1 MCEERYLVKLNSL
14 AIGQIF
20 YMIQSA
26 RKNCSPF
33 SHLYKV
39 VKYTFL
45 PNKAVYVTSGES
57 VVSVGQT
64 SSMMLD
70 CNHEE
75 VDTRVVM
82 LILHALKQGIKL
94 IVVHTLDTDVIIILA
109 GVFFELTG
117 NTLVQA
123 RISVCVALILSAL
136 TLVRKKHIKHYQY
149 FILWVT
155 TFAFRGKGQKSAW
168 QAWQAYEEVTETFE
182 FLATHPFQN
191 LNSDSEHF
199 QRLIVVLYSKLVPS
213 LLLMKQEKSCF
224 VTRTGKWT

>member
-1 MCEERYLVKLNSL
+1 VCEERYLVKLNSL

-117 NTLVQA
+117 NKPLADTW
-123 RISVCVALILSAL
+123 VA
-136 TLVRKKHIKHYQY
+136 
-149 FILWVT
+149 F
-155 TFAFRGKGQKSAW
+155 G
-168 QAWQAYEEVTETFE
+168 
-182 FLATHPFQN
+182 
-191 LNSDSEHF
+191 
-199 QRLIVVLYSKLVPS
+199 
-213 LLLMKQEKSCF
+213 
-224 VTRTGKWT
+224 TGKNFRLCSINAICTYLGEEKACRALPIFHTLIG